1 LLRRFPA
8 FVDRQGFN
16 DRSKI
21 SHLLFVR

>member
-16 DRSKI
+16 KRGKI
-21 SHLLFVR
+21 NHNLFVR

>member
-8 FVDRQGFN
+8 FVDGQGLN